1 MPDYLFIHFG
11 FEVFFIFTLSIQN
24 DKFKPGVTD
33 FMSCYQT
40 HLSVHWE
47 GRLEVV

>member
-11 FEVFFIFTLSIQN
+11 FEVFFIVTLSIQN
-24 DKFKPGVTD
+24 DEYKPGVVD
-33 FMSCYQT
+33 FMSCHQIY
-40 HLSVHWE
+40 LSVHRE